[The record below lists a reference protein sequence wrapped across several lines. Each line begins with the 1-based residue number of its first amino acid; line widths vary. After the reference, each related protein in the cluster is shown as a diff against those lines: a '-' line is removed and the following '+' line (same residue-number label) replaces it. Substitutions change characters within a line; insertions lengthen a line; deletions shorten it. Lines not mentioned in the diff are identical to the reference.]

1 VDLMCKVVKLIWCI
15 CIKYV
20 LVMIGLG
27 ISPKPR
33 KNKLY
38 LSSVGYAIGPSVSL
52 QLIGFEFWMTNIT
65 QNSISLTP

>member
-1 VDLMCKVVKLIWCI
+1 MCKVFKLLWYI

-20 LVMIGLG
+20 PIIIRLG

-38 LSSVGYAIGPSVSL
+38 LTSVGYAIGPSVSL
-52 QLIGFEFWMTNIT
+52 MHN
-65 QNSISLTP
+65 

>member
-1 VDLMCKVVKLIWCI
+1 MRTVVKLIWCI

-20 LVMIGLG
+20 RVMIGLG

-38 LSSVGYAIGPSVSL
+38 LSSVGYAIGPSVNL
-52 QLIGFEFWMTNIT
+52 QLIEFEILMTNIT
-65 QNSISLTP
+65 QTSISPTP